1 MKNGVPCLRGRGP
14 NTSPFASS
22 HVIRITD
29 HYIGY
34 SRSDLAPSFTGV
46 TIPFRLPGLFAPS
59 TMVTT
64 ETRKVSGMRIKT
76 YIPPPLTSNTPTQ
89 PTPAIRDAC
98 DMERTT
104 GDCTPQIK
112 KVLKTNSS
120 SPIAPANI
128 YPSPAPCSQ
137 SPRRS
142 RVRSG
147 TVKADSLPLILRDA
161 EIDNQKYRPLSPPT
175 SDPIPMSSH
184 DSDVR
189 IQVDL
194 RIIREN
200 FPRYQESLR
209 KVSFTIALL
218 RNIPCLH

>member
-22 HVIRITD
+22 HMIHITN
-29 HYIGY
+29 HYIGC
-34 SRSDLAPSFTGV
+34 SRSDLAPPFTGM
-46 TIPFRLPGLFAPS
+46 TKPFRLPGLFAPS

-64 ETRKVSGMRIKT
+64 ETREVSGIRIKT

-89 PTPAIRDAC
+89 PTPAIRDTR
-98 DMERTT
+98 DMERMT
-104 GDCTPQIK
+104 GDCTPQIQ
-112 KVLKTNSS
+112 KVLKANSS
-120 SPIAPANI
+120 SPIALANI
-128 YPSPAPCSQ
+128 YPSPVPCSQ